1 MRIINKSFQNNLQ
14 RHVQIFEKEKNSLAK
29 RAKRQKY
36 DSMQN
41 NSSWEV
47 DGCTLGQQK
56 FNTEF
61 TTSCHCT
68 LSCTTWI
75 QSTYPLQPYTTFVLC
90 GIFRRKECFINPHC
104 TVLLYYYHRVSIQL
118 QLTNISISIPTSK
131 KSSFHLSSDR
141 PIFLLR
147 MCLKPVLKPVKV
159 YGTDSK
165 VLVSDYVSEHRRSSR
180 TVLCM
185 AEE

>member
-1 MRIINKSFQNNLQ
+1 
-14 RHVQIFEKEKNSLAK
+14 
-29 RAKRQKY
+29 
-36 DSMQN
+36 MQQS
-41 NSSWEV
+41 SSWKV
-47 DGCTLGQQK
+47 DGWTLGHQR

-61 TTSCHCT
+61 TTSRHCT

-75 QSTYPLQPYTTFVLC
+75 QTTYPLQPYTTFVLC
-90 GIFRRKECFINPHC
+90 GLFRRTACFINPHC
-104 TVLLYYYHRVSIQL
+104 TVLLYCCHRVSIQL
-118 QLTNISISIPTSK
+118 QLTNISISILISK

-147 MCLKPVLKPVKV
+147 MGLKPVLKLVKV

-180 TVLCM
+180 TVLCV
-185 AEE
+185 AEVQREDENLDYITPY